1 MLNVNQK
8 KKPRGEEENTSQKKI
23 LKEQTSFLR
32 KPVNIQYEK
41 EEEQEKKTQNKIFN
55 LNEETEKK
63 NTTTERR
70 EKLPVK
76 ETYNGLIKKKS
87 SKIQYLNE
95 NGDIIHLNQEEQEDI
110 DRFEKIVNNEEKFK
124 SKARTKNESTST
136 TFGSI
141 SDKNNS
147 FQNMKTI
154 YPKGG
159 YFENRWNEIEWI
171 DDKPFRRRC
180 EVLIFDSNNRLF
192 LRKINEDSEEY
203 NETWKYK
210 IPGGGSGIYVGI
222 EDTITVEKETK
233 EEANLNIKNIQ
244 NTGVIYTKIYG
255 KDTGGWNPFVGDN
268 IPDWAKEMKAKGF
281 SYYGDYTLVFI
292 AELDGKNLDTIDII
306 DKDKDI
312 EHNGKFYPVHDILSL
327 LTSNH
332 INAIKSINES
342 LLEETLLEEDK
353 KKEDDEEEIED
364 GDDDESLDKDL
375 EDLDTGEEDKE
386 PDTKDDEDK
395 EPDTK
400 DDEEIPTGE
409 EDKEPDTK
417 DDEEIPTGE
426 EDKEPDTKDDEE
438 IPTGEE
444 DKEPDTKDG
453 EEDKEPDTK
462 DDEEIPTGEEDKEP
476 DTKDGEEIPTGE
488 EEGETGDSEIP
499 TDGEEGIEGETGDSE
514 IPTDGEEGI
523 EGEEEETPEEKE
535 ERLKEKNE
543 KINLLSNVTELNETL
558 KVARSTLTDLLKDP
572 KKLLLN
578 KKYKENINFVTDS
591 LEKLESDVNF
601 FLINFNNNEMKKN
614 ETIFIDLKNRLFLL
628 INLYKNTIEKKS

>member
-312 EHNGKFYPVHDILSL
+312 EHNGKFYPVHDIISL

-386 PDTKDDEDK
+386 PDTKDDEKIPTDDK
-395 EPDTK
+395 E
-400 DDEEIPTGE
+400 GE

-417 DDEEIPTGE
+417 DDEEIPTDDKEGE
-426 EDKEPDTKDDEE
+426 EGETGDSEIPTEGKDKEPDTKDDEE
-438 IPTGEE
+438 IPTD
-444 DKEPDTKDG
+444 DK
-453 EEDKEPDTK
+453 
-462 DDEEIPTGEEDKEP
+462 
-476 DTKDGEEIPTGE
+476 
-488 EEGETGDSEIP
+488 EGETGDSEIP
-499 TDGEEGIEGETGDSE
+499 TEGEEDIEGETGDSE

-578 KKYKENINFVTDS
+578 KKHKENINFVTDS

>member
-386 PDTKDDEDK
+386 PDTKDDEKIPTDDK
-395 EPDTK
+395 E
-400 DDEEIPTGE
+400 GE

-417 DDEEIPTGE
+417 DDEEIPTDDKEGE
-426 EDKEPDTKDDEE
+426 EGETGDSEIPTEGKDKEPDTKDDEE
-438 IPTGEE
+438 IPTD
-444 DKEPDTKDG
+444 DK
-453 EEDKEPDTK
+453 
-462 DDEEIPTGEEDKEP
+462 
-476 DTKDGEEIPTGE
+476 
-488 EEGETGDSEIP
+488 EGETGDSEIP
-499 TDGEEGIEGETGDSE
+499 TEGEEDIEGETGDSE

-578 KKYKENINFVTDS
+578 KKHKENINFVTDS

>member
-375 EDLDTGEEDKE
+375 EDLDT
-386 PDTKDDEDK
+386 DDEDK

-400 DDEEIPTGE
+400 DDEKIPTDDKEGE

-417 DDEEIPTGE
+417 DDEEIPTDDKEGE
-426 EDKEPDTKDDEE
+426 EGETGDSEIPTEGEDKEPDTKDDEE
-438 IPTGEE
+438 IPTDDKEGETGDSEIPTEGEE
-444 DKEPDTKDG
+444 D
-453 EEDKEPDTK
+453 
-462 DDEEIPTGEEDKEP
+462 I
-476 DTKDGEEIPTGE
+476 
-488 EEGETGDSEIP
+488 EGETGDSEIP

-578 KKYKENINFVTDS
+578 KKHKENINFVTDS